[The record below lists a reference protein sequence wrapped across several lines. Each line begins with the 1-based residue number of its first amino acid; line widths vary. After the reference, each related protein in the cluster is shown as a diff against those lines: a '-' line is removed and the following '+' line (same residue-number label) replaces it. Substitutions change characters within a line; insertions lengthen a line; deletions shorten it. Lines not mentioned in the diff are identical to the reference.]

1 MYLFA
6 ADSITFSSREIIV
19 CSLSVMTPVSGTLF
33 VVATPIGNLDDL
45 SARARDT
52 LAKVECIYAE
62 DTRHSARLL
71 DHYSIS
77 TRRRSLHE
85 HNETSRIQEIL
96 QELRQ
101 GNDLAIISD
110 AGTPLLSDPGYR
122 VVVACVGADLTVAP
136 VPGASA
142 VLAALS
148 TCGQPVDAF
157 TYVGFPPA
165 KKSACES
172 WLKSLAREPRT
183 LVMFESPRRVVAT
196 LELMAR
202 QFGADRSVTVARELT
217 KQHET
222 ISLATVQQHLE
233 NAHSGTLVLKGEFV
247 LVVAG
252 FNPSSAE
259 NQDAEERE
267 LHRVVQILLTK
278 MGPRDAAECAA
289 EITGCRR
296 NRAYKLALTI
306 SGTDSK
312 SGD

>member
-1 MYLFA
+1 
-6 ADSITFSSREIIV
+6 
-19 CSLSVMTPVSGTLF
+19 MTPVSGTLF

-45 SARARDT
+45 STRARDT
-52 LAKVECIYAE
+52 LANVECIYAE

-71 DHYSIS
+71 EHYSIS

-85 HNETSRIQEIL
+85 HNETSRIEEIL
-96 QELRQ
+96 QHLRQ

-122 VVVACVGADLTVAP
+122 VVVACVHANLTVAP

-142 VLAALS
+142 LLAALS

-172 WLKSLAREPRT
+172 WLKNLAQEPRT
-183 LVMFESPRRVVAT
+183 LVMFESPHRLVAT

-202 QFGADRSVTVARELT
+202 QFGPDRSITVARELT
-217 KQHET
+217 KRHET
-222 ISLATVQQHLE
+222 ISLATVQQHLQ
-233 NAHSGTLVLKGEFV
+233 NAQSGTLVLKGEFV

-252 FNPSSAE
+252 YDAQAAQS
-259 NQDAEERE
+259 QDAEELE
-267 LHRVVQILLTK
+267 LRRVLQILLTR
-278 MGPRDAAECAA
+278 MGPRDAAECTAQ
-289 EITGCRR
+289 ITGCRR
-296 NRAYKLALTI
+296 NRAYKLALTL
-306 SGTDSK
+306 G
-312 SGD
+312 GDNSTSAD